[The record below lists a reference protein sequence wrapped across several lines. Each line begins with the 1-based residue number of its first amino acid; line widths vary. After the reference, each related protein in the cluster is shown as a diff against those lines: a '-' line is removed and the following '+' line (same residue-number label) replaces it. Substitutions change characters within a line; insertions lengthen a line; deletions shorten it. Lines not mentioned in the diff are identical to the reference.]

1 MKTSHA
7 IITILVACI
16 VGYGALALVS
26 NNGTSK
32 TITMEPQQ
40 TELGIEVIEEGTGP
54 AAQAGDEVAVHYTG
68 TLTDGT
74 VFDSSIS
81 RGVPITFV
89 LGQGRVIQGWE
100 LGILGMKVGE
110 KRTLT
115 IPPQLGYGATGTPGG
130 PIPPHATLIFDVELV
145 AIN

>member
-1 MKTSHA
+1 MKTSNA
-7 IITILVACI
+7 IITIIVACI
-16 VGYGALALVS
+16 VGYIALALVS
-26 NNGTSK
+26 NNETAN
-32 TITMEPQQ
+32 TISMDQSS
-40 TELGIEVIEEGTGP
+40 ELGIEVIEEGTGP
-54 AAQAGDEVAVHYTG
+54 AAQAGDEVDVHYIG

-74 VFDSSIS
+74 VFDSSMS

-130 PIPPHATLIFDVELV
+130 PIPPNATLMFDVELV
-145 AIN
+145 GIN